1 MLKPYNRQTPFIQ
14 KLIDEVRDEG
24 LDFPILHK
32 PFKVQKLD
40 NTVLHLLVHDT
51 YYSKVQNKDTLVI
64 EYNYEGNS
72 EVTNVLE
79 NNQTIYCDGGS
90 ERVYTEDYQIYP
102 HAEFYLIH
110 N

>member
-14 KLIDEVRDEG
+14 KLIDEIRDEG

-32 PFKVQKLD
+32 PFTVQKLD
-40 NTVLHLLVHDT
+40 NTVYHSLLSDT
-51 YYSKVQNKDTLVI
+51 YYSKVHHKYTLVI
-64 EYNYEGNS
+64 EYNKRNS
-72 EVTNVLE
+72 KVTNVLE
-79 NNQTIYCDGGS
+79 DNYAIYCDGYVELVGI
-90 ERVYTEDYQIYP
+90 EDYQIYP